1 MTHAPAPQTPAR
13 QDPAA
18 APGDALHGLTS
29 SPEFLIRR
37 AHQIASAAFTQA
49 CADLDLTPSQYA
61 ALFALRQH
69 ARVGQNELGR
79 LIALDRSTTSTVV
92 KTLRERGLVHV
103 SADAHDRRK
112 TLLEVSDSGRLLLS
126 KAEQRS
132 ARANAA
138 LMSSFDR
145 QQAADFLALL
155 HKLSQSLD
163 GGGDGP

>member
-1 MTHAPAPQTPAR
+1 MSHAPAPQAPAR
-13 QDPAA
+13 EDPAA
-18 APGDALHGLTS
+18 IRADELSGLTS
-29 SPEFLIRR
+29 SPEYLIRR

-49 CADLDLTPSQYA
+49 CADLELTPSQYA

-92 KTLRERGLVHV
+92 KTLRERSLVHA
-103 SADAHDRRK
+103 SADARDRRK
-112 TLLEVSDSGRLLLS
+112 TLLEVSDAGRLLLS

-132 ARANAA
+132 AKANEA
-138 LMSSFDR
+138 LMSNFDQ

-155 HKLSQSLD
+155 HQLNRSLD
-163 GGGDGP
+163 GHGGP